1 MIRDSIIEKA
11 ISYVGLK
18 EEKSNN
24 IIFNTDYYGRKV
36 NGDNYAWCCVFAWD
50 IFRMCNASEYFYGGG
65 KTASCTTLLNY
76 YKKKH
81 PSWITTDINK
91 AKHGDLV
98 FYQFDKDSY
107 ADHIG
112 IFDSK
117 QSKTQFYAI
126 EGNTSISSSG
136 SQTNGEYVARKLR
149 ETTKVMAFVHINFTD
164 DVTNPYAVP
173 TRTLCPGNSKM
184 TEEDVKWLQW
194 ELKEDGYDIEING
207 LFTKTTTAILRD
219 YQYNHGLEV
228 DGKCGK
234 LTRTD
239 MIANKA

>member
-1 MIRDSIIEKA
+1 MRNDIITKA
-11 ISYVGLK
+11 LSYVGLK
-18 EEKSNN
+18 EEKFNN
-24 IIFNTDYYGRKV
+24 IIFNTDYYGQKV
-36 NGDNYAWCCVFAWD
+36 NGNNYAWCCVFAWD
-50 IFRMCNASEYFYGGG
+50 IFRMCNASKYFYGGG

-76 YKKKH
+76 YKKNH
-81 PSWITTDINK
+81 PEWVTTDVNK
-91 AKHGDLV
+91 VKQGDLV

-112 IFDSK
+112 IFDIKLSGTK
-117 QSKTQFYAI
+117 FYAV
-126 EGNTSISSSG
+126 EGNTSPGNSSG
-136 SQTNGEYVARKLR
+136 SQTNGEYVARKER
-149 ETTKVMAFVHINFTD
+149 NISKVMAFVHIHFAD
-164 DVTNPYAVP
+164 DVVNPYTVP
-173 TRTLCPGNSKM
+173 TKTLYLGNTKM

-194 ELKEDGYDIEING
+194 ELVEDGYNMEIDG
-207 LFTKTTTAILRD
+207 VFTKTTQAILRD